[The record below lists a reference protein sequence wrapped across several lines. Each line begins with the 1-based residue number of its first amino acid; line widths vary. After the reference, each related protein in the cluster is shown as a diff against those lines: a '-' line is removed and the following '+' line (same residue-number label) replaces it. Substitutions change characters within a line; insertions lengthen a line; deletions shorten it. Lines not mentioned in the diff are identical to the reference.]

1 MLHEAPQVLIALEQ
15 SGLAAAIRQSVWAYP
30 AANVGHIVALT
41 LFAGSVAIMDV
52 RLLGAFAAAPP
63 ADVVRPARRAAM
75 LGLLLMAVTGSVLFT
90 AEASHVAMNPVFQIK
105 AALIALGLLNAL
117 LRRARARCRARRYAG
132 ARAAARPRAALRA
145 ALPGDLDLG
154 GGMRPAH
161 RLLLKGGQTPRLYD
175 AAILERLRE
184 GSDPHADPRREHAIR
199 RA

>member
-117 LRRARARCRARRYAG
+117 FAGRALDAVLADTPARVPLPARVRLSALLSLMIWISV
-132 ARAAARPRAALRA
+132 AAC
-145 ALPGDLDLG
+145 G
-154 GGMRPAH
+154 
-161 RLLLKGGQTPRLYD
+161 RLIAYF
-175 AAILERLRE
+175 
-184 GSDPHADPRREHAIR
+184 
-199 RA
+199 

>member
-1 MLHEAPQVLIALEQ
+1 MLHDAPQVLIALEQ

-90 AEASHVAMNPVFQIK
+90 AEASHVGLNPVFQIK

-117 LRRARARCRARRYAG
+117 LAGRALNAVLDDARAFEPLPSRVRLSALLSLLIWISV
-132 ARAAARPRAALRA
+132 AAC
-145 ALPGDLDLG
+145 G
-154 GGMRPAH
+154 
-161 RLLLKGGQTPRLYD
+161 RLIAYF
-175 AAILERLRE
+175 
-184 GSDPHADPRREHAIR
+184 
-199 RA
+199 

>member
-41 LFAGSVAIMDV
+41 LFAGSVAIMDA

-117 LRRARARCRARRYAG
+117 FAGRALDAVLADTPARVPLPTRVRLSALLSLMIWISV
-132 ARAAARPRAALRA
+132 AAC
-145 ALPGDLDLG
+145 G
-154 GGMRPAH
+154 
-161 RLLLKGGQTPRLYD
+161 RLIAYF
-175 AAILERLRE
+175 
-184 GSDPHADPRREHAIR
+184 
-199 RA
+199 